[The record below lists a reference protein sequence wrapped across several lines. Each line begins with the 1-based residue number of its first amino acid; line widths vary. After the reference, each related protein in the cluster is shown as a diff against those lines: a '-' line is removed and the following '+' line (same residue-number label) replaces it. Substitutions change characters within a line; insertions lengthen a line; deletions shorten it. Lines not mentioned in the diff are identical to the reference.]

1 MPSTDGEMSLYK
13 VMFLAGSFDR
23 DGILRK
29 QLLEYYSETA
39 LLFLKKKSPF
49 TSNFQVMLTLL
60 FWDPLRNTD
69 MEDVAFL
76 VPFCT

>member
-39 LLFLKKKSPF
+39 LLFLKKKISIHIKF
-49 TSNFQVMLTLL
+49 SGDANIAVLGST
-60 FWDPLRNTD
+60 
-69 MEDVAFL
+69 EKH
-76 VPFCT
+76 